1 MTPSAEEQL
10 RFLQHLQ
17 RLFEDGDFVATY
29 KFALLMALAEI
40 AVEMPLTTES
50 LPIDMFVI
58 GEKFAELYW
67 PQTVP
72 YASGISYSAPG
83 VLSQNQG
90 KQAAIVNELLKLRE
104 EGYSSIAEAK
114 RSARN
119 WSAVVRKISGT
130 VSGMPVQ
137 YLQNVG
143 GSVVPFLYAYP
154 TPKGKLVLLPGV
166 AFMLR
171 TFHPLI
177 QQLARAGWVKHVREN
192 RRNATIIGQADEIE
206 RFMFGA
212 PRGALVEMGRFLKG
226 LQSGRCFYCGDAIRT
241 AGDVDHFIP
250 WSKYPRDL
258 AHNFV
263 LAHPECNRRKS
274 DMLAAEQ
281 HLARWVERN
290 DRYRDEISGFDA
302 GFVADAGCSIAVA
315 SWAYD
320 YGIRAGA
327 YGWVEHQ
334 HTEQLRE
341 SCLGLLAT
349 G

>member
-40 AVEMPLTTES
+40 AVEKPLTDGP
-50 LPIDMFVI
+50 LPIDMTAI

-72 YASGISYSAPG
+72 YASGISTSHPG
-83 VLSQNQG
+83 ILLQNQG
-90 KQAAIVNELLKLRE
+90 KQAAIVNELLKLRAA
-104 EGYSSIAEAK
+104 GFSSIADAK
-114 RSARN
+114 RAAKH
-119 WSAVVRKISGT
+119 WSAALRKISHT

-143 GSVVPFLYAYP
+143 GSLVPFLYEYP
-154 TPKGKLVLLPGV
+154 TPKGSLILLPGV
-166 AFMLR
+166 AFMVR

-206 RFMFGA
+206 DFMFGSSRA
-212 PRGALVEMGRFLKG
+212 ALAEMAKLLKS
-226 LQSGRCFYCGDAIRT
+226 LQSGKCFYCGDVIRMT
-241 AGDVDHFIP
+241 GDVDHFIP
-250 WSKYPRDL
+250 WSKYSRDL

-274 DMLAAEQ
+274 DMLAAER

-290 DRYRDEISGFDA
+290 DRYGREISGFDT
-302 GFVADAGCSIAVA
+302 GFVADKGCSIAVA
-315 SWAYD
+315 NWAYGQ
-320 YGIRAGA
+320 GIQAGA
-327 YGWVEHQ
+327 RGWVEHRK
-334 HTEQLRE
+334 TELLQE
-341 SCLGLLAT
+341 SCLNLLAT